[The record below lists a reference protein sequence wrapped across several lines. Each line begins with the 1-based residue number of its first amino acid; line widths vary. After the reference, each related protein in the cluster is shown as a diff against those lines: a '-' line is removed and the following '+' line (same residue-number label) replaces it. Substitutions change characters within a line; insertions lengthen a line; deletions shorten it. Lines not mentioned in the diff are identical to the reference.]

1 MIEDKDLIVPELTRE
16 QIKQNLDKDSIK
28 LLSELSED
36 KTSD

>member
-1 MIEDKDLIVPELTRE
+1 MEDKDLIVPEITRE